1 MYLQGTS
8 KKGIDKKTSILFYA
22 ICALYVLSIVMVLLD
37 ITGFIYGTVTN
48 PTASLHLSFI
58 QGAVSGC
65 CDFIAQFILIYRC
78 WIVWG
83 CNIPVVILPSVLA
96 FVFLVIWLAGNGSQI
111 ILSGQL
117 VQPHWAQGMILAA
130 VAVSMTV
137 NALVTCLIVSKI
149 LKMYHEVKSAL
160 GSDDQGLGATGGS
173 KIRTAI
179 FIVIESGMGI
189 TPTIILVRLSMG
201 LSFHDQESMIESSTG
216 SLHFATNNPNSISEM
231 ETEDVGIV
239 NRDDDIGVGQSDDIE
254 MVAETEDVGIVDRD
268 DVIGVQQSDDIEMVD
283 R

>member
-22 ICALYVLSIVMVLLD
+22 ICALYALSCAIVLLD
-37 ITGFIYGTVTN
+37 ITWFINGTN
-48 PTASLHLSFI
+48 PTASLHLAFI

-117 VQPHWAQGMILAA
+117 VQPHWAQGMIVAA

-137 NALVTCLIVSKI
+137 NALI

-173 KIRTAI
+173 KIYVSPLHADLEEIIHLMRDRPSAYTRVLYYINNFFIRHHVHVPDHVSTTTI
-179 FIVIESGMGI
+179 F
-189 TPTIILVRLSMG
+189 L
-201 LSFHDQESMIESSTG
+201 
-216 SLHFATNNPNSISEM
+216 AT
-231 ETEDVGIV
+231 DFK
-239 NRDDDIGVGQSDDIE
+239 
-254 MVAETEDVGIVDRD
+254 
-268 DVIGVQQSDDIEMVD
+268 
-283 R
+283 